1 MSKRSNAAI
10 ADAAPVFAALGD
22 ATRLRLVTRL
32 AAEGPLSIARLTN
45 GTGMTRQAVTKHLT
59 SLSNAGLARAER
71 QGREF
76 IWSLE
81 TRRLEIARRH
91 IDHVSAGWD
100 RVLDRLKDF
109 VEET

>member
-1 MSKRSNAAI
+1 MSKRSNAAF

-32 AAEGPLSIARLTN
+32 ATEGPLSIARLTD

-59 SLSNAGLARAER
+59 ALNDAGLAHSARK
-71 QGREF
+71 GREF

-81 TRRLEIARRH
+81 THRLEIARRH

-100 RVLDRLKDF
+100 RTLSRLKDF
-109 VEET
+109 VEQD

>member
-22 ATRLRLVTRL
+22 ATRLQLVTRL
-32 AAEGPLSIARLTN
+32 ASEGPLSIARLTD

-59 SLSNAGLARAER
+59 ALGDAGLAHAER
-71 QGREF
+71 HGREF

-100 RVLDRLKDF
+100 RVLGRLKDF
-109 VEET
+109 VETP